1 MYVKNQLLEVE
12 ITDMTND
19 GEGVGKID
27 GYTFFI
33 KDAIIGDRVSFIVTK
48 VKKTYGYGRVKDI
61 LIRSSYRIDAPC
73 PQAKRCGGCQIQEM
87 SYDRQLEFKKDKVV
101 NNLIR
106 LGGFKRDHIESIL
119 EPIMGMDGEPFR
131 YRNKAQYPIGYD
143 RQGNLIC
150 GFYAGRTHAIIP
162 VKDCLLGPAENKDI
176 LEAVLTWMKKNGI
189 SAYDE
194 SSHNGIVRHV
204 LIRKGFTSGEIMVCL
219 VINSD
224 RLPHEK
230 ELIEKLTG
238 IHGTTSVSYS
248 VNKDDTNVIM
258 GDNYHTIYGTDT
270 ITDSIG
276 ELKFKIS
283 PLSFY
288 QVNSIQTKKLY
299 DKALSYAD
307 LTGGE
312 TVWDLYCGIGTISLF
327 MAQKA
332 KKVYGVE
339 IIPQAIND
347 AKENASANGLNNAEF
362 FVGKAEQV
370 IDRLWEENKDCS
382 EESEEYQMTH
392 PDVIVVDPPR
402 KGCDELCI
410 STMLKM
416 NPKRIVYVSCDS
428 ATLARDLKLLCAGG
442 YELTSVCPCDMF
454 ANSIHVETVCLL
466 TRERV

>member
-150 GFYAGRTHAIIP
+150 GFYAGRTHAVIP

-189 SAYDE
+189 SAYNE

-230 ELIEKLTG
+230 ELIEKEAQRDSYEG
-238 IHGTTSVSYS
+238 IE
-248 VNKDDTNVIM
+248 NVINVIGKTKQRIKSNVNFELAM
-258 GDNYHTIYGTDT
+258 ELMLLTI
-270 ITDSIG
+270 
-276 ELKFKIS
+276 
-283 PLSFY
+283 
-288 QVNSIQTKKLY
+288 
-299 DKALSYAD
+299 
-307 LTGGE
+307 
-312 TVWDLYCGIGTISLF
+312 
-327 MAQKA
+327 
-332 KKVYGVE
+332 
-339 IIPQAIND
+339 
-347 AKENASANGLNNAEF
+347 KEN
-362 FVGKAEQV
+362 
-370 IDRLWEENKDCS
+370 
-382 EESEEYQMTH
+382 
-392 PDVIVVDPPR
+392 
-402 KGCDELCI
+402 
-410 STMLKM
+410 
-416 NPKRIVYVSCDS
+416 
-428 ATLARDLKLLCAGG
+428 
-442 YELTSVCPCDMF
+442 
-454 ANSIHVETVCLL
+454 
-466 TRERV
+466 